1 MVARRDEE
9 LAAWQYGTA
18 ASDPIVAIT
27 EELRRVRRIDP
38 ENLKAEPGSL
48 LSEVRKDQE
57 RELSAWLTKVKRA
70 VDEGNV
76 EFFKD
81 IAKALPKL
89 GKPSAA
95 KDAKHFALLTVRE
108 FRRLGIEPTKGDVE
122 KEVKRF
128 IARVET
134 PEFGEP
140 GEYKRPKGGV
150 KWPEVWKSHPE
161 LATLRGRNKRKPQRL
176 PEA

>member
-1 MVARRDEE
+1 
-9 LAAWQYGTA
+9 
-18 ASDPIVAIT
+18 
-27 EELRRVRRIDP
+27 
-38 ENLKAEPGSL
+38 
-48 LSEVRKDQE
+48 
-57 RELSAWLTKVKRA
+57 VKRA
-70 VDEGNV
+70 VDNGDAD
-76 EFFKD
+76 FFK
-81 IAKALPKL
+81 AVAEALRL
-89 GKPSAA
+89 IEAKPSAA

-108 FRRLGIEPTKGDVE
+108 FRRLGIEPAKRAVQE
-122 KEVKRF
+122 EVARF
-128 IARVET
+128 IARLEK